1 MFSTTRIVVIG
12 GSGHI
17 GSYLT
22 PRLVNQ
28 GFSVANVSRL
38 QREPYVPNSA
48 WKQVKQVVLDRTAL
62 EQDGSFGARILD
74 LKPDVVIDLTCY
86 LLASAHLLV
95 EALRGKISHFL
106 HCGTI
111 WVHGTS
117 SVRPTEEADSRQPM
131 GDYGIRK
138 VAIESYLLNEA
149 KESGF
154 PATILHPGHL
164 VGVGW
169 TPINPVGNFSLPIFA
184 RLAKGQEICLPEQG
198 SARLHHVHADDVAQ
212 AFEKSIQNRS
222 AALGEAFHVVS
233 PAPVT
238 LSNYAQTVAGW
249 FGKEAQLTYAAWN
262 DWAKSWPEKDAQI
275 SWGHVVRS
283 SNCSIEKGRRL
294 LGYQPRYTSLE
305 AVKESLFSL
314 IDARLLEI

>member
-1 MFSTTRIVVIG
+1 MSPITRIAVIG

-22 PRLVNQ
+22 PRLVN
-28 GFSVANVSRL
+28 GGSSVVNISRS
-38 QREPYVPNSA
+38 QRQPYLPHPA
-48 WKQVKQVVLDRTAL
+48 WKQVEQVVLDRTIL
-62 EQDGSFGARILD
+62 EQDGSFGSRILN
-74 LKPDVVIDLTCY
+74 LKPDVVVDLTCY
-86 LLASAHLLV
+86 FPTSAQLLV
-95 EALRGKISHFL
+95 EALRGRISHFL

-111 WVHGTS
+111 WVHGEAS
-117 SVRPTEEADSRQPM
+117 DRPTTEADERRPF
-131 GDYGIRK
+131 GDYALRK

-149 KESGF
+149 KENGF
-154 PATILHPGHL
+154 PVTILHPGHL

-169 TPINPVGNFSLPIFA
+169 TPINPVGNFSLSVFS
-184 RLAKGQEICLPEQG
+184 RLAKGQEVCLPNQG

-212 AFEKSIQNRS
+212 AFEKSIRNRS
-222 AALGEAFHVVS
+222 AAIGEAFHVVS

-238 LSNYAQTVAGW
+238 LSNYAQTVADW
-249 FGKEAQLTYAAWN
+249 FGKEAQPTYAAWD

-283 SNCSIEKGRRL
+283 SNCSIEKARRL
-294 LGYQPRYTSLE
+294 IEYEPRYTSLD

-314 IDARLLEI
+314 IDAGLLEI